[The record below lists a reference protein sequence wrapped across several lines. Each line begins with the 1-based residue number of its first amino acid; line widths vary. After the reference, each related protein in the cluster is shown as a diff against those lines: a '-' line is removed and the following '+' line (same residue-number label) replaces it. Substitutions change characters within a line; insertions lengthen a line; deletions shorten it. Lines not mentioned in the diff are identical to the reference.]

1 MVLSLGFV
9 FFIFPLCARSLLLM
23 FFNVLKI
30 TKILAE
36 ALFAVYSCEPS
47 LAHVAVLEY
56 VWCRLPN
63 T

>member
-1 MVLSLGFV
+1 
-9 FFIFPLCARSLLLM
+9 M
-23 FFNVLKI
+23 FFSVLKI

-36 ALFAVYSCEPS
+36 VLLAVYSCEPS
-47 LAHVAVLEY
+47 LAHVTALEY